1 LRHIWARR
9 STSRLCGAA
18 ALLLLAFQ
26 PPAAAQTPD
35 PEARS
40 FRAFIESL
48 RPLAQEKGVS
58 RETFDRALG
67 GVQYDVEVSGLSRKQ
82 PEYGRATGD
91 YINSLVAPN
100 RIKGGQK
107 RIAENAPLLDAIE
120 KKFGVPGE
128 VLVAIWGIETS
139 FGVNQGGRPV
149 IRSLATLAFHN
160 YKGDFAR
167 DELLTALVI
176 LQQGHI
182 PPDRMIGSWAGAMGQ
197 PQFIPSSFMRWAVD
211 FSGDGKRD
219 IWANVPDVLASI
231 ANYLR
236 ENGWRPGL
244 PWGYEVVV
252 PKGFDLRKSRG
263 DFREWVTLGFRRAD
277 GGTLPTT
284 AKDEAILF
292 FPAGVRG
299 PAFLVTANFNAIK
312 TYNISDVYALAVLHL
327 ADRMAGAPPFAGKWP
342 EDDRPLSREDRMKI
356 QLALQKQGYKVSNT
370 QGMIDFDLRD
380 NIREMQAKFGMTP
393 DGNPTAEFLG
403 RLVGNSPNKAN

>member
-1 LRHIWARR
+1 MM
-9 STSRLCGAA
+9 
-18 ALLLLAFQ
+18 ALATVLFVDCASGKE
-26 PPAAAQTPD
+26 

-40 FRAFIESL
+40 FRGYIESL
-48 RPLAQEKGVS
+48 RPLAEAKGVTAA
-58 RETFDRALG
+58 TFERALG
-67 GVQYDVEVSGLSRKQ
+67 GVQYDVEVSALSRKQ
-82 PEYGRATGD
+82 PEYGRPTGD

-107 RIAENAPLLDAIE
+107 RLAENAKLLSAIE
-120 KKFGVPGE
+120 KKFGVPPE
-128 VLVAIWGIETS
+128 VLIAIWGIETS
-139 FGVNQGGRPV
+139 FGVNQGGRSV
-149 IRSLATLAFHN
+149 IRSLATLAFQN

-182 PPDRMIGSWAGAMGQ
+182 PPERMIGSWAGAMGQ
-197 PQFIPSSFMRWAVD
+197 PQFIPSSFLRWAVD

-219 IWANVPDVLASI
+219 LWTNVPDVLASI

-236 ENGWRPGL
+236 ENGWQPGL
-244 PWGYEVVV
+244 PWGFEVVV

-263 DFREWVTLGFRRAD
+263 DFREWVTLGFKRAD
-277 GGTLPTT
+277 GGTLPTS

-299 PAFLVTANFNAIK
+299 PAFLVTGNFNAIK

-327 ADRMAGAPPFAGKWP
+327 ADRLSGAKPFARKWP
-342 EDDRPLSREDRMKI
+342 EDDQPLSRSDRM
-356 QLALQKQGYKVSNT
+356 QLQVALQKLGFKVSNT

-380 NIREMQAKFGMTP
+380 NLREVQAKFGMMP
-393 DGNPTAEFLG
+393 DGNPTAELLR
-403 RLVGNSPNKAN
+403 RLSKP

>member
-1 LRHIWARR
+1 M
-9 STSRLCGAA
+9 CGAVS
-18 ALLLLAFQ
+18 LLLSLA
-26 PPAAAQTPD
+26 PAASQD
-35 PEARS
+35 SEARS
-40 FRAFIESL
+40 FRAYIESL
-48 RPLAQEKGVS
+48 RPLAQQKGVTAA
-58 RETFDRALG
+58 TFDRALG
-67 GVQYDVEVSGLSRKQ
+67 GIPYDTEVSQLSRKQ
-82 PEYGRATGD
+82 PEYGRPVGD

-100 RIKGGQK
+100 RIKGGQA
-107 RIAENAPLLDAIE
+107 RLADNRELLGAIE
-120 KKFGVPGE
+120 RQFGVPPQ
-128 VLVAIWGIETS
+128 VLISIWGIETS
-139 FGVNQGGRPV
+139 FGVNQGGRSV

-167 DELLTALVI
+167 DELLTALLI
-176 LQQGHI
+176 LQQQHI
-182 PPDRMIGSWAGAMGQ
+182 PPERMIGSWAGAMGQ

-211 FSGDGKRD
+211 FTGDGKRD
-219 IWANVPDVLASI
+219 IWSSVPDTLASI

-236 ENGWRPGL
+236 QNGWQPGL
-244 PWGYEVVV
+244 PWGFEVIV

-277 GGTLPTT
+277 GGTLPTS

-292 FPAGVRG
+292 FPAGARG

-327 ADRMAGAPPFAGKWP
+327 ADRFAGAQPFVGKWP
-342 EDDRPLSREDRMKI
+342 EGDKPLSREDRMKI
-356 QLALQKQGYKVSNT
+356 QVALQALGYKVSNT

-403 RLVGNSPNKAN
+403 RLAGR